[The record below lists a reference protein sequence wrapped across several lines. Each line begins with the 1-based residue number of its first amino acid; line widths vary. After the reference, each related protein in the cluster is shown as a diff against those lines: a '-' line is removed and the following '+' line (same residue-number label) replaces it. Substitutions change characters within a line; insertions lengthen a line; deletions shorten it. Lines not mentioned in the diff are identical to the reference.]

1 MEGRHPMGKDD
12 DMKQT
17 DFGTN
22 KQDKDMDPNNTD
34 QMQEDVTEEIDDYS

>member
-17 DFGTN
+17 DLDNMQGQN
-22 KQDKDMDPNNTD
+22 VDPNTTRD
-34 QMQEDVTEEIDDYS
+34 QSSEDLTEEIDDY